1 MNNAAKLIKVIG
13 LLVVVVGAGILFG
26 WLGSR
31 RPGAN
36 PPIPSQPEGTPAAS
50 APGVANSAPPHI
62 LTPTNRTRPR
72 APRPTSSTNTLAA
85 ALASGTIITNWED
98 HIDEILGSDAE
109 DPVKARQMLQIF
121 PRLPEDGQ
129 VEVAQHLSNLTPDED
144 YAGLAQYATN
154 TALPESVLEVLLDDV
169 LNRPNSVKLPLLLEI
184 ARNDQHAKATD
195 ARELLEL
202 FLEEDYGQDWAK
214 WQAKMQEWLQ
224 ENPD

>member
-1 MNNAAKLIKVIG
+1 MNNVEKLIKLIG
-13 LLVVVVGAGILFG
+13 LLVVVVGAGILIG

-31 RPGAN
+31 RPVSKA
-36 PPIPSQPEGTPAAS
+36 PVVSQPDGTSAVS
-50 APGVANSAPPHI
+50 APSLANSAPPQI
-62 LTPTNRTRPR
+62 LTPTNRSRPR
-72 APRPTSSTNTLAA
+72 TRTVTSTNTLAA
-85 ALASGTIITNWED
+85 ALSSGNIITNWED
-98 HIDEILGSDAE
+98 HIDEILGSEVE
-109 DPVKARQMLQIF
+109 DPIKARQMLQLF
-121 PRLPEDGQ
+121 PRFPEDGQ
-129 VEVAQHLSNLTPDED
+129 VEVAQHLSNLTADED

-154 TALPESVLEVLLDDV
+154 TSLPESVLEVLLDDA

-202 FLEEDYGQDWAK
+202 FLEEDYGQDWAR